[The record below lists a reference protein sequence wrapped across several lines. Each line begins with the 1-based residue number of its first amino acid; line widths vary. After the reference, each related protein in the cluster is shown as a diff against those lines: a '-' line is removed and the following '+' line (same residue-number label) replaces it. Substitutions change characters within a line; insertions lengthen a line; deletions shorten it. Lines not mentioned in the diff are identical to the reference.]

1 MRRVPAVL
9 ILTVLLLLSFSPTGW
24 AAEVEQPYISVS
36 GESTV
41 EVAPNRVDINVAVVT
56 EGTDVKTAQAQNAKM
71 AEKLIAALNNAGIKQ
86 QSIIT
91 SGYNIQPN
99 YDYAGDGQPQL
110 IGYRVVNEV
119 KITVEDTGTAGSII
133 DTAVQNGANEVR
145 GLSFYATGNNE
156 QKIAALRQAVENA
169 RQKAEVLAGA
179 LGKEIAGVKSA
190 SGNWFDQSPSPVF
203 YDKMEA
209 QSTPINPGKAII
221 RATAEITYFMR

>member
-9 ILTVLLLLSFSPTGW
+9 VLTVLLMLSFSAVGW
-24 AAEVEQPYISVS
+24 AAEVDQPYISVS

-41 EVAPNRVDINVAVVT
+41 EVAANRVDINVAVVT
-56 EGTDVKTAQAQNAKM
+56 EGTDVKTAQAQNAKI
-71 AEKLIAALNNAGIKQ
+71 AEKLIEALNNAGIKQ
-86 QSIIT
+86 QNIMT

-99 YDYAGDGQPQL
+99 YDYARDGQPQL

-119 KITVEDTGTAGSII
+119 KVTVEDVSTVGSII

-145 GLSFYATGNNE
+145 NISFYAVGNTE

-179 LGKEIAGVKSA
+179 LGKEIVGVKSA
-190 SGNWFDQSPSPVF
+190 SGNWFDQSPSPIF
-203 YDKMEA
+203 YDKTEA
-209 QSTPINPGKAII
+209 QSTPINPGKVII
-221 RATAEITYFMR
+221 RATAEIVYFMR